1 MNKVK
6 LDNFLDD
13 PQIWIVKQN
22 VNTILYMYK
31 YLTLYMIYEMNIHL
45 KKETT
50 INMKCMQRDAK
61 VVTAKLE

>member
-1 MNKVK
+1 MNNVK

-22 VNTILYMYK
+22 VNTILYK
-31 YLTLYMIYEMNIHL
+31 YITLYMIYEMNIHL

-50 INMKCMQRDAK
+50 INMTCMQRDAK
-61 VVTAKLE
+61 VAGF

>member
-1 MNKVK
+1 M
-6 LDNFLDD
+6 
-13 PQIWIVKQN
+13 KQN
-22 VNTILYMYK
+22 ENTILYK

-61 VVTAKLE
+61 VADF